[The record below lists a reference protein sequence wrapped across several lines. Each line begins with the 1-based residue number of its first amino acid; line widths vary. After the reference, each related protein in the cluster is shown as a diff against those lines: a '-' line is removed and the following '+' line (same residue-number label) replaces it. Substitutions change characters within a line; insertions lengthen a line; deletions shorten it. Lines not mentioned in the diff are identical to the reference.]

1 MKKNTNKILWNIVSV
16 VLMIP
21 SVISVVIFLIW
32 LF

>member
-1 MKKNTNKILWNIVSV
+1 MIKNTNIILWNIVSV